1 VNSIGTGRHIIRALK
16 LSAATVEATV
26 LWKKTQKNKT
36 KWLIGCFM
44 TIALW
49 SLPSIAQGENEVGLV
64 IGGIVTPSQ
73 TLSPDANLIGPAAT
87 PLPNRDIAFEAGYKY
102 SEPYCLGLGLIPVRL
117 SMF

>member
-1 VNSIGTGRHIIRALK
+1 MEEDT
-16 LSAATVEATV
+16 EE
-26 LWKKTQKNKT
+26 QT

-44 TIALW
+44 TIVLW
-49 SLPSIAQGENEVGLV
+49 SLPSVAQEKNEVGLV

-87 PLPNRDIAFEAGYKY
+87 PLPDRDIAFEAGYKY
-102 SEPYCLGLGLIPVRL
+102 SEPYCLGPGLIPVRL

>member
-1 VNSIGTGRHIIRALK
+1 VNSIGIGRHIMQALK

-36 KWLIGCFM
+36 KWLIGCFL
-44 TIALW
+44 TIVLW
-49 SLPSIAQGENEVGLV
+49 SLPAVAQEKNEVGLV

-73 TLSPDANLIGPAAT
+73 TLSPDTNLVGPGVT
-87 PLPNRDIAFEAGYKY
+87 LLPNRDIAFEAGYKY